1 MKKRHFPILTLFLF
15 LLNVSCIRQ
24 KKKYYHEFEPT
35 ASEFRITKWNIKQI
49 DSVNYYVSEQIDSEN
64 RVIEL
69 KFYENGKN
77 NFSHLCYLQTW
88 VKYEYPNDTTI
99 IQLNLNN
106 KNVPEANIECESPS
120 KITYHLSADQK
131 LILRTEYEYDFDHS
145 HYENIGWTEEFISKI
160 LSELKSQE
168 SSASLINFYSKSF
181 EKLNGIFP
189 VNNEFDIKTFYFSK
203 LEKEKVKSGIK

>member
-106 KNVPEANIECESPS
+106 KNVPETNIECESPS

>member
-1 MKKRHFPILTLFLF
+1 MKKRHFLILTLLLF
-15 LLNVSCIRQ
+15 LLNVRCIGQ
-24 KKKYYHEFEPT
+24 EKKFYHEFEPT
-35 ASEFRITKWNIKQI
+35 ASDFRITKWNIKQI

-99 IQLNLNN
+99 IQLNLND
-106 KNVPEANIECESPS
+106 KGVPEANIECELPS

-145 HYENIGWTEEFISKI
+145 HYDNIGWTEEFISKL
-160 LSELKSQE
+160 LSELKSQQRN
-168 SSASLINFYSKSF
+168 AFLIDFYSKSLG
-181 EKLNGIFP
+181 KLNGVFP
-189 VNNEFDIKTFYFSK
+189 VNNEFDIETFYFSK
-203 LEKEKVKSGIK
+203 LEKEKIKSGIE

>member
-1 MKKRHFPILTLFLF
+1 MKKRYFLILTLFLF
-15 LLNVSCIRQ
+15 LFNVSCIGQ
-24 KKKYYHEFEPT
+24 EKKYYHEFEPT
-35 ASEFRITKWNIKQI
+35 ASDFGITKWNIKQI
-49 DSVNYYVSEQIDSEN
+49 DSVNYYVSERIDSEN

-99 IQLNLNN
+99 IQLNLND
-106 KNVPEANIECESPS
+106 KGVPEANIECELPS

-145 HYENIGWTEEFISKI
+145 HYKNIGWTEEFISKI
-160 LSELKSQE
+160 LLELKSQE
-168 SSASLINFYSKSF
+168 SNAFLIDFYSKSF

-189 VNNEFDIKTFYFSK
+189 VNNEYDIETFYFSK
-203 LEKEKVKSGIK
+203 LEKEKITSGIK